1 MSIFSW
7 KKDADS
13 QSGDTAVSLRPDV
26 GVPQKPRHPMEALLK
41 TSGNAFVKVGEL
53 VDGTVLE
60 KKGTRVY
67 VDLGPRGMGII
78 YGREYY
84 AAQDIIKKAGE
95 GDPIA
100 GKVVEIDNDEGY
112 IELSLKEAGEE
123 KRWIDVKE
131 SMEKK
136 ELLELPV
143 VEANKGGLLLEY
155 KGIRGF
161 LPASQLSMKHYPRVE
176 GRDKDKIFLELKK
189 FIGPPL
195 KVKILDASPK
205 EQKLIFS
212 EKDSESEETRALLAN
227 YKIGD
232 VVEGEVTGVVDFG
245 AFMKFG
251 EDLEGLIHISE
262 IDWGLV
268 ENPRDYLKPGDKL
281 TAKIIDIQGEKV
293 SLSLKQLKEDP
304 WKKIAEEHKKGDVLS
319 GRVTKFNPFGA
330 FVEIGLNIQGLV
342 HISEFGNEENMRSML
357 EVGKEYSFKILLIDP
372 VEHKMSLGII
382 REEAKEEPKEE
393 IKEEPKEEVKE
404 EQKSEPG
411 VIEESPLPS
420 ETA

>member
-1 MSIFSW
+1 
-7 KKDADS
+7 
-13 QSGDTAVSLRPDV
+13 
-26 GVPQKPRHPMEALLK
+26 
-41 TSGNAFVKVGEL
+41 
-53 VDGTVLE
+53 
-60 KKGTRVY
+60 
-67 VDLGPRGMGII
+67 
-78 YGREYY
+78 
-84 AAQDIIKKAGE
+84 
-95 GDPIA
+95 
-100 GKVVEIDNDEGY
+100 
-112 IELSLKEAGEE
+112 
-123 KRWIDVKE
+123 
-131 SMEKK
+131 MEKK

-176 GRDKDKIFLELKK
+176 GGDKDKIFLELKK
-189 FIGPPL
+189 FIGTPL

>member
-1 MSIFSW
+1 
-7 KKDADS
+7 
-13 QSGDTAVSLRPDV
+13 
-26 GVPQKPRHPMEALLK
+26 MEALLK
-41 TSGNAFVKVGEL
+41 TSGNAFVKIGEL
-53 VDGTVLE
+53 VEGTVLE

-84 AAQDIIKKAGE
+84 AAQDIIRKAGE

-176 GRDKDKIFLELKK
+176 GGDKDKIFLELKK
-189 FIGPPL
+189 FIGTPL

-205 EQKLIFS
+205 EQKLIFW
-212 EKDSESEETRALLAN
+212 KRILNRKRRARFFC
-227 YKIGD
+227 
-232 VVEGEVTGVVDFG
+232 T
-245 AFMKFG
+245 
-251 EDLEGLIHISE
+251 
-262 IDWGLV
+262 
-268 ENPRDYLKPGDKL
+268 
-281 TAKIIDIQGEKV
+281 
-293 SLSLKQLKEDP
+293 
-304 WKKIAEEHKKGDVLS
+304 
-319 GRVTKFNPFGA
+319 
-330 FVEIGLNIQGLV
+330 
-342 HISEFGNEENMRSML
+342 
-357 EVGKEYSFKILLIDP
+357 
-372 VEHKMSLGII
+372 
-382 REEAKEEPKEE
+382 
-393 IKEEPKEEVKE
+393 IK
-404 EQKSEPG
+404 SA
-411 VIEESPLPS
+411 
-420 ETA
+420 T

>member
-1 MSIFSW
+1 
-7 KKDADS
+7 
-13 QSGDTAVSLRPDV
+13 
-26 GVPQKPRHPMEALLK
+26 MEALLK

-53 VDGTVLE
+53 VEGTVLE

-84 AAQDIIKKAGE
+84 AAQDIIRKADE

-176 GRDKDKIFLELKK
+176 GGDKDKIFLELKK
-189 FIGPPL
+189 FIGTPL

-212 EKDSESEETRALLAN
+212 EKDSESEETRALLAH

-304 WKKIAEEHKKGDVLS
+304 WKKIAEDHKKGDVLS
-319 GRVTKFNPFGA
+319 GRVTKFNPFGV
-330 FVEIGLNIQGLV
+330 FVEIGSNIQGLV
-342 HISEFGNEENMRSML
+342 HISEFGNEENMRHTL
-357 EVGKEYSFKILLIDP
+357 EIGKEYSFKILLIDP

-382 REEAKEEPKEE
+382 REEVKEEAKEEPKEDAK
-393 IKEEPKEEVKE
+393 KES
-404 EQKSEPG
+404 KSEAEATG
-411 VIEESPLPS
+411 
-420 ETA
+420 

>member
-1 MSIFSW
+1 MGLFSW
-7 KKDADS
+7 KKDVDS
-13 QSGDTAVSLRPDV
+13 QSGDTAVSLRSDERAI
-26 GVPQKPRHPMEALLK
+26 QKPRHPMEALLK

-53 VDGTVLE
+53 VEGTVLE

-84 AAQDIIKKAGE
+84 AAQDIIRKADE

-176 GRDKDKIFLELKK
+176 GGDKDKIFLELKK
-189 FIGPPL
+189 FIGTPL

-212 EKDSESEETRALLAN
+212 EKDSESEETRALLAH

-281 TAKIIDIQGEKV
+281 TAKMIDIQGEKV

-304 WKKIAEEHKKGDVLS
+304 WKKIAEDHKKGDVLS
-319 GRVTKFNPFGA
+319 GRATKFNPFGV
-330 FVEIGLNIQGLV
+330 FVEIGSNIQGLV
-342 HISEFGNEENMRSML
+342 HISEFGNEENMRHTL
-357 EVGKEYSFKILLIDP
+357 EIGKEYSFKILLIDP

-382 REEAKEEPKEE
+382 REEV
-393 IKEEPKEEVKE
+393 KEEPKEEVKE
-404 EQKSEPG
+404 EPKSEPE
-411 VIEESPLPS
+411 VTEEPSLPS

>member
-7 KKDADS
+7 KKDVDS
-13 QSGDTAVSLRPDV
+13 QSGDTAVSLRPDERI
-26 GVPQKPRHPMEALLK
+26 PQKPRHPMEALLK
-41 TSGNAFVKVGEL
+41 TSGNAFVKIGEL
-53 VDGTVLE
+53 VEGTVLE

-84 AAQDIIKKAGE
+84 AAQDIIRKADE

-176 GRDKDKIFLELKK
+176 GGDKDKIFLELKK
-189 FIGPPL
+189 FIGTPL

-212 EKDSESEETRALLAN
+212 EKDSESEETRALLLH

-304 WKKIAEEHKKGDVLS
+304 WKKIAEEHKKGDVLN

-330 FVEIGLNIQGLV
+330 FVEIGSNIQGLV
-342 HISEFGNEENMRSML
+342 HISEFGNEENMHRTL
-357 EVGKEYSFKILLIDP
+357 ESGKEYPFKILLIDP

-382 REEAKEEPKEE
+382 REEVKEESKEEAKEES
-393 IKEEPKEEVKE
+393 
-404 EQKSEPG
+404 KSEAEAIG
-411 VIEESPLPS
+411 
-420 ETA
+420 

>member
-1 MSIFSW
+1 
-7 KKDADS
+7 
-13 QSGDTAVSLRPDV
+13 
-26 GVPQKPRHPMEALLK
+26 MEALLK

-53 VDGTVLE
+53 VEGTVLE

-84 AAQDIIKKAGE
+84 AAQDIIRKADE

-176 GRDKDKIFLELKK
+176 GGDKDKIFLELKK
-189 FIGPPL
+189 FIGTPL

-212 EKDSESEETRALLAN
+212 EKDSESEETRALLAH

-304 WKKIAEEHKKGDVLS
+304 WKKIAEDHKKGDVLS
-319 GRVTKFNPFGA
+319 GRVTKFNPFGV
-330 FVEIGLNIQGLV
+330 FVEIGSNIQGLV
-342 HISEFGNEENMRSML
+342 HISEFGNEENMRHTL
-357 EVGKEYSFKILLIDP
+357 EIGKEYSFKILLIDP

-382 REEAKEEPKEE
+382 REEAKEEA
-393 IKEEPKEEVKE
+393 KEEPKEDAKKE
-404 EQKSEPG
+404 SKSEAEATG
-411 VIEESPLPS
+411 
-420 ETA
+420 

>member
-7 KKDADS
+7 KKDVDS
-13 QSGDTAVSLRPDV
+13 QSGDTAVSLRSDDRAI
-26 GVPQKPRHPMEALLK
+26 QKPRHPMEALLK

-53 VDGTVLE
+53 VEGTVLE

-84 AAQDIIKKAGE
+84 AAQDIIRKADE

-176 GRDKDKIFLELKK
+176 GGDKDKIFLELKK
-189 FIGPPL
+189 FIGTPL

-212 EKDSESEETRALLAN
+212 EKDSESEETRALLAH

-304 WKKIAEEHKKGDVLS
+304 WKKIAEDHKKGDVLS
-319 GRVTKFNPFGA
+319 GRVTKFNPFGV
-330 FVEIGLNIQGLV
+330 FVEIGSNIQGLV
-342 HISEFGNEENMRSML
+342 HISEFGNEENMRHTL
-357 EVGKEYSFKILLIDP
+357 EIGKEYSFKILLIDP

-382 REEAKEEPKEE
+382 REEAKEEA
-393 IKEEPKEEVKE
+393 KEEPKEDAKKE
-404 EQKSEPG
+404 SKSEAEATG
-411 VIEESPLPS
+411 
-420 ETA
+420 

>member
-1 MSIFSW
+1 
-7 KKDADS
+7 
-13 QSGDTAVSLRPDV
+13 
-26 GVPQKPRHPMEALLK
+26 MEALLK
-41 TSGNAFVKVGEL
+41 TSGNAFVKIGEL
-53 VDGTVLE
+53 VEGTVLE

-84 AAQDIIKKAGE
+84 AAQDIIRKADE

-176 GRDKDKIFLELKK
+176 GGDKDKIFLELKK
-189 FIGPPL
+189 FIGTPL

-212 EKDSESEETRALLAN
+212 EKDSESEETRALLAH

-304 WKKIAEEHKKGDVLS
+304 WKKIAEDHKKGDVLS
-319 GRVTKFNPFGA
+319 GRVTKFNPFGV
-330 FVEIGLNIQGLV
+330 FVEIGSNIQGLV
-342 HISEFGNEENMRSML
+342 HISEFGNEENMRHTL
-357 EVGKEYSFKILLIDP
+357 EIGKEYSFKILLIDP

-382 REEAKEEPKEE
+382 REEAKEEA
-393 IKEEPKEEVKE
+393 KEEPKEDAKKE
-404 EQKSEPG
+404 SKSEAEATG
-411 VIEESPLPS
+411 
-420 ETA
+420 

>member
-95 GDPIA
+95 
-100 GKVVEIDNDEGY
+100 
-112 IELSLKEAGEE
+112 E

-176 GRDKDKIFLELKK
+176 GGDKDKIFLELKK
-189 FIGPPL
+189 FIGTPL

-268 ENPRDYLKPGDKL
+268 ENPRDYLKPGDEL

-304 WKKIAEEHKKGDVLS
+304 WKKIAEEHKKGDVLN

-330 FVEIGLNIQGLV
+330 FVEIGSNIQGLV
-342 HISEFGNEENMRSML
+342 HISEFGNEENMHRTL
-357 EVGKEYSFKILLIDP
+357 ESGKEDPFKILLIDP

-382 REEAKEEPKEE
+382 REEAKEE
-393 IKEEPKEEVKE
+393 VKE
-404 EQKSEPG
+404 ESKSEAEAIG
-411 VIEESPLPS
+411 
-420 ETA
+420 

>member
-7 KKDADS
+7 KKDVDS
-13 QSGDTAVSLRPDV
+13 QSGDTAVSLRADERAI
-26 GVPQKPRHPMEALLK
+26 QKPRHPMEALLK
-41 TSGNAFVKVGEL
+41 TSGNAFVKIGEL
-53 VDGTVLE
+53 VEGTVLE

-84 AAQDIIKKAGE
+84 AAQDIIRKADE

-176 GRDKDKIFLELKK
+176 GGDKDKIFLELKK
-189 FIGPPL
+189 FIGTPL

-212 EKDSESEETRALLAN
+212 EKDSESEETRALLLH

-304 WKKIAEEHKKGDVLS
+304 WKKIAEEHKKGDVLN

-330 FVEIGLNIQGLV
+330 FVEIGSNIQGLV
-342 HISEFGNEENMRSML
+342 HISEFGNEENMHRTL
-357 EVGKEYSFKILLIDP
+357 ESGKEYPFKILLIDP

-382 REEAKEEPKEE
+382 REEVKEESKEEAKEES
-393 IKEEPKEEVKE
+393 
-404 EQKSEPG
+404 KSEAEAIG
-411 VIEESPLPS
+411 
-420 ETA
+420 